1 VLQCQLTN
9 KELDSLVSEL
19 LVESHYELKGYFT
32 MLGVACIDSLLNLGY
47 QLIER
52 ECLLGR
58 LFELVFI
65 FGKFT
70 YQLIHYSEARN
81 LMFKVYSIVFV
92 YVGSRFEQETNQKV
106 PFNLFYIKK
115 LKEALLS
122 LPSILW
128 VCQSIQ

>member
-9 KELDSLVSEL
+9 KELNSLVSEL
-19 LVESHYELKGYFT
+19 LVESHNELKGYFT
-32 MLGVACIDSLLNLGY
+32 MLGVTCIDSLFDLGY

-106 PFNLFYIKK
+106 PFNLFYIK
-115 LKEALLS
+115 
-122 LPSILW
+122 
-128 VCQSIQ
+128 